1 MSDPER
7 WLHSKDAPA
16 GMSEMLQTAQERGP
30 SVAERA
36 ALATKIGLSTSG
48 AWLVT
53 SLKALT
59 IGLAVGGSWMIA
71 SGGNAP
77 AFNKSETSQ
86 AADATTQKTT
96 PPPADTSAKDISPSL
111 PQPAAEAPPAAA
123 PPPTTM
129 GQDMELKKPQLPSEA
144 SLIRGARASLKKDP
158 QRSLALLKRHK
169 RLYPQGVLTEE
180 REVLR
185 IRALKSAGKTQAAQ
199 KQKRE
204 FMDAHPDSP
213 HHLP

>member
-16 GMSEMLQTAQERGP
+16 GMAEMLQTAQERGP

-77 AFNKSETSQ
+77 AFDKSEASQ

-96 PPPADTSAKDISPSL
+96 PPPADNSAKEQAKDISPSL

-158 QRSLALLKRHK
+158 QRSLALLK
-169 RLYPQGVLTEE
+169 
-180 REVLR
+180 
-185 IRALKSAGKTQAAQ
+185 
-199 KQKRE
+199 
-204 FMDAHPDSP
+204 
-213 HHLP
+213 